1 MCVLIVKKAEEPQI
15 KSLSEH
21 LPFFVFPVIFV
32 NDDDDNEGNKTKLSE
47 VSLATE
53 THGKENVQYFF
64 LHFLFNTTFLQGEQ
78 HSNFAVQCISAFKA
92 LISKVE

>member
-32 NDDDDNEGNKTKLSE
+32 NDDDDDDVNKTYL
-47 VSLATE
+47 
-53 THGKENVQYFF
+53 
-64 LHFLFNTTFLQGEQ
+64 
-78 HSNFAVQCISAFKA
+78 
-92 LISKVE
+92 

>member
-64 LHFLFNTTFLQGEQ
+64 FIFYLTLHFYRENSTVILQCNASQ
-78 HSNFAVQCISAFKA
+78 H
-92 LISKVE
+92 LRH

>member
-32 NDDDDNEGNKTKLSE
+32 NDDDDDVNKTKLSE

-53 THGKENVQYFF
+53 SHGKENVQYFF
-64 LHFLFNTTFLQGEQ
+64 LHFLFNTTFYRENSTVILQCDASQ
-78 HSNFAVQCISAFKA
+78 H
-92 LISKVE
+92 LRH